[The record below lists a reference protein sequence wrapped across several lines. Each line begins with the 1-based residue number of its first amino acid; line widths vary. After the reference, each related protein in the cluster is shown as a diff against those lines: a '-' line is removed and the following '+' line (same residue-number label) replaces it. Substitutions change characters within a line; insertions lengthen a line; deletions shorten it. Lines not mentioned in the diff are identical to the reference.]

1 LLLVAAP
8 RGFCAGVVRAIDLVE
23 RALSQYGPPI
33 YVRHAIV
40 HNPSVIARFENQGV
54 VFVEELDEVPRGAIV
69 IFSAHGVAKY
79 VSEEAR
85 RRNLFALDATCPLV
99 TKVHREVEHYVG
111 NGCEVLLIGHPGHP
125 EVFGTM
131 GRVPEGTI
139 RLVDSPE
146 TARNICLDLTRDYAY
161 AQQTTLA
168 IDEAEQIL
176 AILRARLP
184 RLRGPAKDDICFATT
199 NRQQAVSAI
208 APRCDALIV
217 VGGKTSA
224 NSRRLVEIAERSGC
238 QRSLLLEHPSHFD
251 LAWLDGVRVLGLS
264 SGASTPEDLLEGLL
278 SLLRASFEVDVQR
291 IEVMKEKEI
300 TFRLPPM
307 PDFRGAA
314 PAR

>member
-1 LLLVAAP
+1 MRPHLLLLLVAP

-23 RALSQYGPPI
+23 RALAQYGPPI

-40 HNPSVIARFENQGV
+40 HNPSVITHFETKGV
-54 VFVEELDEVPRGAIV
+54 LFVEELDEVPRGAIV
-69 IFSAHGVAKY
+69 IFSAHGVARC
-79 VSEEAR
+79 VSEKAKNR
-85 RRNLFALDATCPLV
+85 GLFVLDATCPLV
-99 TKVHREVEHYVG
+99 TKVHREVEHYVA

-131 GRVPEGTI
+131 GRVPEGRI

-146 TARNICLDLTRDYAY
+146 TARKIPVDPTRNYAY

-168 IDEAEQIL
+168 TDDAEKIL

-184 RLRGPAKDDICFATT
+184 GLRGPGKDDICYATT

-208 APRCDALIV
+208 APRCDAFIV

-224 NSRRLVEIAERSGC
+224 NSRRLVEVAERAGC
-238 QRSLLLEHPSHFD
+238 RRSLLLEHPSDFD

-264 SGASTPEDLLEGLL
+264 SGASTPEDLLEGLIK
-278 SLLRASFEVDVQR
+278 LLHAL
-291 IEVMKEKEI
+291 
-300 TFRLPPM
+300 T
-307 PDFRGAA
+307 
-314 PAR
+314 